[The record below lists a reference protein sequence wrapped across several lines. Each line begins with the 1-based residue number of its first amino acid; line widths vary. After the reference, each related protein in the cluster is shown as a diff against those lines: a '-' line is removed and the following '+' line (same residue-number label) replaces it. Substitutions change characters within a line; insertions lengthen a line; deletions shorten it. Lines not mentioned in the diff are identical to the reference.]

1 MGLNRSGRANRR
13 IWVTVL
19 AGAGVVLAGLLGVLG
34 PMRWAYN
41 HSVVP
46 AGNGLAAL
54 GTSSAEALSNITQV
68 RDLAHENAQLEED
81 NANLRQ
87 RLAQDAEIRR
97 DNGLLRKQLG
107 LDVAGAPPEVAAE
120 VVAFQPDSYRQFVTI
135 NKGSRA
141 GIKTGM
147 AVLSQG
153 VVMGT
158 IADVQPTSSR
168 VMLVT
173 DPEFSL
179 TAKDQDTNATGIVR
193 GQLGRGLVLDD
204 IAQSDSVKAGD
215 TVTTSGLGGVVPAGL
230 LIGQLESVNTR
241 VNAVFQSGDVQTS
254 LKVNNLRFAFVVL
267 SP

>member
-1 MGLNRSGRANRR
+1 MNRAGRANRR
-13 IWVTVL
+13 IWLTVL
-19 AGAGVVLAGLLGVLG
+19 VGAGLVTAGMLGTLG
-34 PMRWAYN
+34 PLRWAFN

-46 AGNGLAAL
+46 AGSGLAVL
-54 GTSSAEALSNITQV
+54 GSNAAEAMANIGRV
-68 RDLAHENAQLEED
+68 RNLAQDNTKLAEE

-87 RLAQDAEIRR
+87 RLAEDSEVRR
-97 DNGLLRKQLG
+97 DNELLRKQLG

-120 VVAFQPDSYRQFVTI
+120 VVAFQPDSYRQFVTM
-135 NKGSRA
+135 NKGSRV

-153 VVMGT
+153 MVIGT
-158 IADVQPTSSR
+158 IADVQATTAK

-193 GQLGRGLVLDD
+193 GRLGSGLVLDD

-241 VNAVFQSGDVQTS
+241 ANAVFQSGDVQTS
-254 LKVNNLRFAFVVL
+254 LKVNSLRFAFVVL

>member
-1 MGLNRSGRANRR
+1 
-13 IWVTVL
+13 V
-19 AGAGVVLAGLLGVLG
+19 
-34 PMRWAYN
+34 
-41 HSVVP
+41 
-46 AGNGLAAL
+46 
-54 GTSSAEALSNITQV
+54 
-68 RDLAHENAQLEED
+68 
-81 NANLRQ
+81 
-87 RLAQDAEIRR
+87 
-97 DNGLLRKQLG
+97 
-107 LDVAGAPPEVAAE
+107 
-120 VVAFQPDSYRQFVTI
+120 
-135 NKGSRA
+135 

-153 VVMGT
+153 MVIGT
-158 IADVQPTSSR
+158 IADVQATTAK

-193 GQLGRGLVLDD
+193 GRLGSGLVLDD

-241 VNAVFQSGDVQTS
+241 ANAVFQSGDVQTS
-254 LKVNNLRFAFVVL
+254 LKVNSLRFAFVVL